1 MEQPATNRNESPQMG
16 ILQVRR
22 LAYAFAEQSENLRV
36 LRQEYGEL
44 EKKQDALENS
54 QERRRD
60 ILELGKQSLQR
71 LRKET
76 EIRMR
81 TIVLTTG
88 EEERLSELQKH
99 LARADLPVSELTNL
113 HERISE
119 EFRLLFP
126 TRPHSLTTDRQAAVD
141 RPADFLNEYRFR
153 GESPHSYILL
163 TEKENTHGT
172 VRR

>member
-22 LAYAFAEQSENLRV
+22 LAYAFAEQSENLRA
-36 LRQEYGEL
+36 LLQEYGEL
-44 EKKQDALENS
+44 EKKQDALETS